1 MVCKLESTKARNKA
15 EMYFHYLV
23 WLWFALS
30 HSDSKIYQ
38 ACKKICFCKE
48 GTTFVNC
55 SGVHALVSNL
65 TFPHDAEHLDL
76 SQNNLHSIPW
86 KSLSSLWKL
95 QILLL
100 SSNSIHKVGERTF
113 ISLGRLHKLDIGR
126 NDISFLGKS
135 FSVGLTSLHELI
147 LAYNKLQE
155 LQYKSFQY
163 FENLQKLNLQ
173 NNNISSI
180 EMGTFRSLTR
190 LRQLYLQNN
199 CLHALHN
206 RLFSMLQH
214 LEILNLEGNMIKT
227 IAPGAFIPLSHL
239 TILNLIHN
247 KIEHIKFKTLLS
259 LQTPG
264 THILLSDNPWFCD
277 CDLQRVFA
285 KLHSVRRL
293 ILDDYF
299 NMTCMEPH
307 LLRNLPLSSVDTE
320 LCTAE
325 TVTVLVITFT
335 VFVTV
340 VAAIVMAE
348 RNRKK
353 RAEKRWN
360 EDSDVSYNAQN

>member
-1 MVCKLESTKARNKA
+1 M
-15 EMYFHYLV
+15 
-23 WLWFALS
+23 
-30 HSDSKIYQ
+30 
-38 ACKKICFCKE
+38 
-48 GTTFVNC
+48 FVNC

-65 TFPHDAEHLDL
+65 TFPPDAEHLDL
-76 SQNNLHSIPW
+76 SQNNLYFIPW
-86 KSLSSLWKL
+86 KSLNSLWKL
-95 QILLL
+95 QVLLL
-100 SSNSIHKVGERTF
+100 SSNSIHKVERTF

-126 NDISFLGKS
+126 NDISFLGNS
-135 FSVGLTSLHELI
+135 FSVGLISLHELI

-163 FENLQKLNLQ
+163 LENLQKLNLQ

-180 EMGTFRSLTR
+180 EMGTFRSLTS

-199 CLHALHN
+199 CLHVLHS

-239 TILNLIHN
+239 TTLNLIHN

-293 ILDDYF
+293 ILDDYY

-307 LLRNLPLSSVDTE
+307 LLRNLPLSAVDTE